1 MTKANIKKV
10 FVNLVPLLGLVI
22 LYCVFMSLGTSK
34 GINIDYGM
42 KAILN
47 QSVICAVVATGAI
60 FIYTLGAFDISL
72 GACTAVSALCGAM
85 MYNATESI
93 PMMVIA
99 CVVVAVVIQLFDSV
113 LASFFHLPVFVTTI
127 AMLSVL
133 NAAVSLL
140 IDINDTGDQIKVPFM
155 AVMEMDTIEFKG
167 MVLVLFLAFSIF
179 VFSFTKNG
187 RKMKIQG
194 SNPMCAKL
202 TGIKG
207 DKLAI
212 ISFVLAGIG
221 VGLAA
226 FLSIV
231 YAPTL
236 SKNSGSSVGMD
247 VIIAIAFGG
256 MPVSGGARSKIY
268 AAAVGAFSM
277 TFLSQIMTILNLNA
291 GIGQMVKAVIFIL
304 VVFVATL
311 NQRGKL
317 LPR

>member
-1 MTKANIKKV
+1 MTKLNIKKML
-10 FVNLVPLLGLVI
+10 VNLVPLLGLVV
-22 LYCVFMSLGTSK
+22 LYAVFMGLGTSK
-34 GINIDYGM
+34 GINIEYGM
-42 KAILN
+42 TAILN

-72 GACTAVSALCGAM
+72 GACTAVSAIGGAM
-85 MYNATESI
+85 VYNATESI
-93 PMMVIA
+93 PMMILA
-99 CVVVAVVIQLFDSV
+99 CIGIAVVIQLFDSM
-113 LASFFHLPVFVTTI
+113 LASVFHLPVFVTTI

-133 NAAVSLL
+133 NAVVGLL
-140 IDINDTGDQIKVPFM
+140 IEINDDGDQVKVPSM
-155 AVMEMDTIEFKG
+155 AVMDMDTVEFKG
-167 MVLVLFLAFSIF
+167 MILVLFFIFSVF

-202 TGIKG
+202 SGIKG

-236 SKNSGSSVGMD
+236 SRNSGSSVGMD

-268 AAAVGAFSM
+268 AAVVGAFSM

-291 GIGQMVKAVIFIL
+291 GVGQMVKAIIFIL
-304 VVFVATL
+304 VVFIATL
-311 NQRGKL
+311 NQRGKM